1 MKRSIVVS
9 PALSLA
15 LVLNVAAAFAA
26 MAAPAP
32 PPAIPPLRLAEPVSK
47 KLPNGLRVVV
57 FPSSSLPIVQ
67 AQLLVPAGSAE
78 EPDTLPGLAALAA
91 RIVQSGSSSR
101 SAEQMA
107 ADLAAVGA
115 SFTTNA
121 LRDYALAACGSRSAA
136 FEATLEIMADAVIS
150 PRVGDESFDNARRST
165 LQQLQARVQSEA
177 AIADDRL
184 WGAAFD
190 PHPYGHPDRGEPE
203 ALFGM
208 SLDQVR
214 AFVRD
219 RWRPDRAV
227 LAIAGDITPER
238 AFAAAEDV
246 FGRWAGNTS
255 ADRPRPAPA
264 GAKGVHLLDLAG
276 SPRAEVRVVV
286 RAPGRASPEL
296 SAWVVATEVLEDRLA
311 RSGASVTLTPLR
323 DASLLV
329 LSESAPAESARA
341 VANRLL
347 GALRGFASPPP
358 TAEVTKTAGR
368 RAAQSLPLTLETLGA
383 KLSRWQ
389 ADDFAGLPAG
399 AVSKSIAALTSPALD
414 LAPVSRALSATP
426 TVFAAGPA
434 DKLRPLLAPLGKVT
448 DVPLIVRRTSM
459 PDSLPPPTDAELAAG
474 RSTMAAVVTAHGG
487 AKRLEAALSTVSEGE
502 MGVEARGQKVEGKYS
517 VVRVEPMRFSQSTK
531 MMAFEVRQVLD
542 GDEGWMLS
550 IGDTASLA
558 DADSAEI
565 RSMRATFNND
575 LVHLLRAAS
584 SEAGRAA
591 QRGSETIDDRP
602 CDLVDFTG
610 FGGQRLRFAIDRQ
623 TKRVV
628 AADAG
633 LGRDL
638 RWHERRRFSEWK
650 TVLGLSLPAFEERF
664 LDGERVSYFRARLVT
679 VNPKLDE
686 NMFTRPMV
694 VRGQLIPNR

>member
-1 MKRSIVVS
+1 MKRPIAV
-9 PALSLA
+9 SLA
-15 LVLNVAAAFAA
+15 LLLVFPVAAAL
-26 MAAPAP
+26 AAPAP
-32 PPAIPPLRLAEPVSK
+32 PPAVPPLRIAEPVSK
-47 KLPNGLRVVV
+47 TLANGLRVVV
-57 FPSSSLPIVQ
+57 FPSSSVPIVQ

-78 EPDTLPGLAALAA
+78 EPDTFPGLAAMAA
-91 RIVQSGSSSR
+91 RVVQSGSSSR
-101 SAEQMA
+101 SAEQLA

-115 SFTTNA
+115 TFSTNA

-150 PRVGDESFDNARRST
+150 PRIGEEAFDNARRAM

-177 AIADDRL
+177 GIADDRL
-184 WGAAFD
+184 WGIAFD

-203 ALFGM
+203 ALFVM
-208 SLDQVR
+208 KLDQVR

-227 LAIAGDITPER
+227 LAIAGDVTPER

-255 ADRPRPAPA
+255 ADRPRPAPGPG
-264 GAKGVHLLDLAG
+264 GATGVHLLDLDG

-296 SAWVVATEVLEDRLA
+296 PAWTVAAEVLEDRLA
-311 RSGASVTLTPLR
+311 RSAASVTLTPLR

-329 LSESAPAESARA
+329 LSESAPAESARV

-347 GALRGFASPPP
+347 GALRGFGSPPP
-358 TAEVTKTAGR
+358 TAEVSKAAGR
-368 RAAQSLPLTLETLGA
+368 RAAQALPLTLETLGA
-383 KLSRWQ
+383 RLSRWQ

-399 AVSKSIAALTSPALD
+399 AVTRSIATLTSPALD
-414 LAPVSRALSATP
+414 LAPVARALSASP
-426 TVFAAGPA
+426 AVFVAGPA
-434 DKLRPLLAPLGKVT
+434 DKLRPLLAPLGTVT
-448 DVPLIVRRTSM
+448 VVPLVVRRTSL

-474 RSTMAAVVTAHGG
+474 RSTMAAAVTAHGG
-487 AKRLEAALSTVSEGE
+487 AKRLEAALSTVSEGQ
-502 MGVEARGQKVEGKYS
+502 MGVEARGQKVEGQYS
-517 VVRVEPMRFSQSTK
+517 IVRVEPMRFSQSTK
-531 MMAFEVRQVLD
+531 MMSFEVRQVLD
-542 GDEGWMLS
+542 GGVGWMLS

-558 DADSAEI
+558 EADSSEV
-565 RSMRATFNND
+565 RSMRATFHND

-584 SEAGRAA
+584 SVEGRAA
-591 QRGSETIDDRP
+591 KRGSETIDNRP
-602 CDLVDFTG
+602 CELVDFTG
-610 FGGQRLRFAIDRQ
+610 FGGQRLRFAIDRE

-633 LGRDL
+633 LGKDQ

-664 LDGERVSYFRARLVT
+664 LDGERVSYFRARILT

-686 NMFTRPMV
+686 NLFKKPMV
-694 VRGQLIPNR
+694 VRGQLIPGR

>member
-1 MKRSIVVS
+1 MNRPIVVS
-9 PALSLA
+9 LALSLA
-15 LVLNVAAAFAA
+15 LALDAAAALA
-26 MAAPAP
+26 AP
-32 PPAIPPLRLAEPVSK
+32 PPPPAVLPLRITEPVSK
-47 KLPNGLRVVV
+47 RLANGLRVVV

-78 EPDTLPGLAALAA
+78 EPDTLPGLAAMAA

-101 SAEQMA
+101 STEQLA

-115 SFTTNA
+115 TFSTNA
-121 LRDYALAACGSRSAA
+121 LRDYALAACGSRSTA
-136 FEATLEIMADAVIS
+136 FEAALEIMADAVIS
-150 PRVGDESFDNARRST
+150 PRVGEEAFDNARRAT
-165 LQQLQARVQSEA
+165 LQQLQARMQNEVS
-177 AIADDRL
+177 IADDRL
-184 WGAAFD
+184 WGMAFD

-203 ALFGM
+203 ALFAM
-208 SLDQVR
+208 NLDQLR

-227 LAIAGDITPER
+227 LAIAGDVTPER

-246 FGRWAGNTS
+246 FGRWAGSTS
-255 ADRPRPAPA
+255 PDRPRPAPA
-264 GAKGVHLLDLAG
+264 GAKGIHLLDLDG

-296 SAWVVATEVLEDRLA
+296 PAWIAAAEVLEDRLA
-311 RSGASVTLTPLR
+311 RSTATVTLTPLR

-329 LSESAPAESARA
+329 LSQSAPAESARA

-347 GALRGFASPPP
+347 GALRGFSSPPP
-358 TAEVTKTAGR
+358 TAEVTKAAGR
-368 RAAQSLPLTLETLGA
+368 RAAQALPLTLETLGA
-383 KLSRWQ
+383 RLSRWQ
-389 ADDFAGLPAG
+389 ADDFSGLPAG
-399 AVSKSIAALTSPALD
+399 AVTRTIANLASPALD
-414 LAPVSRALSATP
+414 LAPVARALSAP
-426 TVFAAGPA
+426 PAIFAAGPA
-434 DKLRPLLAPLGKVT
+434 DKLRPLLAPLGAVT
-448 DVPLIVRRTSM
+448 TVPLVVRRTSL
-459 PDSLPPPTDAELAAG
+459 PDSLPTPTDAELAAG
-474 RSTMAAVVTAHGG
+474 RSLMAAVVTAHGG

-517 VVRVEPMRFSQSTK
+517 TVRVEPMRFSQSTK
-531 MMAFEVRQVLD
+531 MMTFEVRQVLD

-550 IGDTASLA
+550 VGDSASLA
-558 DADSAEI
+558 DADSSKV
-565 RSMRATFNND
+565 RSMRATFHND

-584 SEAGRAA
+584 SAAGRAA
-591 QRGSETIDDRP
+591 KRGSETIDDRP

-610 FGGQRLRFAIDRQ
+610 FGGQRLRFAIDRE

-633 LGRDL
+633 LGSDL

-650 TVLGLSLPAFEERF
+650 TVLGLGLPAFEERF
-664 LDGERVSYFRARLVT
+664 LDGERVSYLRARILT

-686 NMFTRPMV
+686 NLFKKPMV
-694 VRGQLIPNR
+694 VRGQLIPGR